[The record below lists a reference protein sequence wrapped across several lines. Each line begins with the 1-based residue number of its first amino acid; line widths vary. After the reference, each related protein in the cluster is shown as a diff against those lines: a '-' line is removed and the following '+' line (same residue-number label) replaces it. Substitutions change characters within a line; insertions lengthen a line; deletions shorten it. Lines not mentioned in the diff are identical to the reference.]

1 MKNKYKTVIVLPAY
15 NAEKTL
21 EAIYKKIPKVF
32 LGDIILV
39 DDASEDKTFD
49 KAKKL
54 GIESSRNSNNLGYGG
69 NLKICFEKALKKGAD
84 IVVELHPDGE
94 YEPSAIAPAVN
105 KIVRGADLVLGN
117 RFERSPISRGMFIWK
132 YIPTR
137 ILSFVQA
144 KILRISISDLHQG
157 FRVYSRRL
165 LKTINF
171 ENNSNSYL
179 FSFEIIAQ
187 ASFLSLPI
195 QEVPVTCH
203 YTGKKRGATLGNSIA
218 YALGTFK
225 VLFFIVLARLGWRN

>member
-1 MKNKYKTVIVLPAY
+1 MKNKYKVIIVMPAY
-15 NAEKTL
+15 NAENTL
-21 EAIYKKIPKVF
+21 EAIYKKIPKS
-32 LGDIILV
+32 LSRDIILV
-39 DDASEDKTFD
+39 DDASEDKTFG

-69 NLKICFEKALKKGAD
+69 NLKVCFDKALKKGAD

-94 YEPSAIAPAVN
+94 YEPSAIAPAVD
-105 KIVRGADLVLGN
+105 KIIKGADLVLGN
-117 RFERSPISRGMFIWK
+117 RFARSTIPRGMYIWK

-165 LKTINF
+165 LEKINF

-187 ASFLSLPI
+187 ASFKSLSI

-203 YTGKKRGATLGNSIA
+203 YTGKKRGASLGNSIT